1 MIKES
6 EIGKNIHRYRKA
18 RNLTLQDVSDATG
31 YSKGYLSKLEKSD
44 TAPPVGTLTQIGKT
58 LGVTMSA
65 LLGESAHKTSI
76 CLVKRN
82 ERIDIVGQGTTFG
95 YAYKAIAYNY
105 PNRHMQPFILNVPYI
120 AKEKLRFQ
128 HNSEE
133 MLFVLQGTMK
143 FYHGDKT
150 FIIEE
155 GDCLYFD
162 GNIPHNGVPY
172 GEQEVVCLMVLS
184 DS

>member
-6 EIGKNIHRYRKA
+6 EIGKNIRRYRKA

-31 YSKGYLSKLEKSD
+31 YSRGYLSKLEKSD
-44 TAPPVGTLTQIGKT
+44 TAPPVGTLTQIGKA

-65 LLGESAHKTSI
+65 LLGESVHKTSI
-76 CLVKRN
+76 SLVKKN
-82 ERIDIVGQGTTFG
+82 ERIDIVGRGTTFG
-95 YAYKAIAYNY
+95 YSYKSIAYNY
-105 PNRHMQPFILNVPYI
+105 PNRSMQPFILNVPLN

-143 FYHGDKT
+143 FHYGDRVL
-150 FIIEE
+150 IIEE
-155 GDCLYFD
+155 GDCIYFD

-172 GEQEVVCLMVLS
+172 GDQEVVCLMILS